1 MYVRVKLLW
10 DPRQR
15 QSIKKSNR
23 EKINTHPQD
32 MHARNKFANFIYMH
46 IPGGYIMIDEEAK
59 I

>member
-1 MYVRVKLLW
+1 MHVRVKLLW

-23 EKINTHPQD
+23 EKINIRPKD
-32 MHARNKFANFIYMH
+32 MYARNKFAKIIYMH
-46 IPGGYIMIDEEAK
+46 IPGGYIMIDEETK